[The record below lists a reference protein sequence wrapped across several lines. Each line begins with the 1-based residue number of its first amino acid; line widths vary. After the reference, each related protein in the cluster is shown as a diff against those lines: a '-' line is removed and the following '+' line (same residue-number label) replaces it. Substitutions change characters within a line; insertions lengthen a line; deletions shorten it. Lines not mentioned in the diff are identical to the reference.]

1 MVSQQARVTLRNASA
16 QAWVRG
22 LPTKFPHSATPKGQP
37 NPKGVLLV
45 NEAFYPLV
53 DGVVNVVDN
62 LYHSLA
68 EMGIHTHIATPTMPN
83 YVDTHE
89 RITRM
94 PSIELIWSPPY
105 RYPLRCNAEKYL
117 PDDLA
122 DKIDIVHLH
131 SGFDTAR
138 SVLKWAR
145 KHNKKVMFTVHT
157 KMYDKLA
164 ATVGRGWTAQFL
176 YDRLNRVIN
185 QADII
190 TCPGEIFGAQIQR
203 EGIDSSKFHVVR
215 NGVADWP
222 TTTRSEREK
231 LMLTDPIAKRVA
243 EARAA
248 GKLILLFV
256 GQHIREKNP
265 HFLMRCL
272 ARLKAQGQDFF
283 ALFVGGGDQSK
294 DLMNL
299 SRKLSID
306 GDVEFCGR
314 VLDRTRL
321 SMFYALADFMT
332 FPSTFETAGLV
343 VMEAAQHGL
352 PTIGIEGS
360 SGVSEMLRHN
370 DNGYLAPLDE
380 EKYTQAILD
389 AARDQARYALVRER
403 AANTIARHKDDMVDD
418 FLDLYRAMIG
428 KRRVLTAVQ

>member
-1 MVSQQARVTLRNASA
+1 
-16 QAWVRG
+16 
-22 LPTKFPHSATPKGQP
+22 
-37 NPKGVLLV
+37 
-45 NEAFYPLV
+45 
-53 DGVVNVVDN
+53 
-62 LYHSLA
+62 
-68 EMGIHTHIATPTMPN
+68 MGIHTHIATPTMPG
-83 YVDTHE
+83 YVDTHKH
-89 RITRM
+89 ITRL
-94 PSIELIWSPPY
+94 PSLLLFVSPPY
-105 RYPLRCNAEKYL
+105 RYPLKCNAEKYL

-131 SGFDTAR
+131 SCFDNAR
-138 SVLKWAR
+138 SVMKWAR
-145 KHNKKVMFTVHT
+145 KHNKKVMVTVHT
-157 KMYDKLA
+157 KMYDKFA
-164 ATVGRGWTAQFL
+164 STFGRGRFSQFL
-176 YDRLNRVIN
+176 YDRLNTVIN
-185 QADII
+185 QADMI

-222 TTTRSEREK
+222 TTTRAEREK
-231 LMLTDPIAKRVA
+231 LMLTDPVAERVA

-283 ALFVGGGDQSK
+283 TLFVGGGDQTK

-299 SRKLSID
+299 SRKLGID
-306 GDVEFCGR
+306 GDVQFCGR

-360 SGVSEMLRHN
+360 SGISEMLRHN
-370 DNGYLAPLDE
+370 ENGYLAPLDE
-380 EKYTQAILD
+380 EKYTQAIID
-389 AARDQARYALVRER
+389 AARDQTRYAAVRER
-403 AANTIARHKDDMVDD
+403 AASTIARHKDDMVDD
-418 FLDLYRAMIG
+418 FLELYRAMLG
-428 KRRVLTAVQ
+428 KRRVLTAVP